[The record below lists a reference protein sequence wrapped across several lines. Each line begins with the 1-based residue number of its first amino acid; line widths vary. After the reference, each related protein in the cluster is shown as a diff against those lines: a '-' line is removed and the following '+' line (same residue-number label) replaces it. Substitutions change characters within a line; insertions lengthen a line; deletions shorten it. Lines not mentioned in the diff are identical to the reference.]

1 MGRNLYFSSI
11 STTLKYYTFLYSQI
25 LLFFDQQTKKHK
37 IVDLQVSLK
46 QISQISSSYITISKK
61 KNNRAVTL
69 N

>member
-61 KNNRAVTL
+61 KTTEQSL
-69 N
+69 